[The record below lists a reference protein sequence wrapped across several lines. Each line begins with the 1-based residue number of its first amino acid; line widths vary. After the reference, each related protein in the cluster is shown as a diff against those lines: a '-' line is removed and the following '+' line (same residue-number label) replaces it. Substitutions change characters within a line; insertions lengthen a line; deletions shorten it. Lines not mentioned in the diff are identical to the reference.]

1 MDCQYNRTSTIS
13 HNSALDNTAISID
26 QHLDNTTESLITQDS
41 PFTTSTTGALL
52 ISLKTEPMPRKE
64 TGPALL
70 FERKSPKPSESGDN
84 DNQATYMDSSGTN
97 NNEVDINN
105 TNTLVERRR
114 GTCLYLEPSFCS
126 AVETAAIASAAIP
139 DKRSFV
145 TPIKQQ
151 QQQQQQQKKTQHYY
165 QPKQSRHSIL
175 AQIERQNALL
185 EKDPK
190 SICIQSNELR
200 GHYSTVQQL
209 VTDYQPLLYSPPLS
223 NNNSDDDDL
232 SDSGSDHWQ
241 QQQQIMDWAFWQAVI
256 QDPIHVAKKKH
267 LLSIKVVRAGIP
279 SHARGLIWQ
288 AICQSDCL
296 HLETAYGQLCQDR
309 SPHERII
316 QRDLTRTYPTI
327 DMFKQENGPG
337 QQAMCRVLV
346 AYSLYDAHVGYCQG
360 LAFLVGP
367 LLMNMPEPQAFCV
380 FVRMMETYEMRS
392 MFTLDMEGL
401 QLRLYQFSCL
411 LEEHLPN
418 LAAHFNKHSIHAAM
432 YASQWFLTLFAYVFP
447 MELVTRIY
455 DILFVEG
462 AAETMMRVAIA
473 MLQRSEHT
481 ILAET
486 ELEDLLDCVTTKKLC
501 APYAENWSEAILDA
515 MALSNKITRP
525 KLEHLENQYAQQG
538 QQEKKKTEQVL
549 ASRLGSF
556 WRRKSTRSKDTSSSS
571 SLERSLSDGGGKG
584 SRSTGNKR
592 NIGAKLNRNFTR
604 NSMQEV
610 NESYSSRMAPPTPMT
625 ATIGTL
631 PKSTGTMEQH
641 DDVTEELLQALDQL
655 RKEHS
660 RTIDELFETRM
671 DKNDVESERDALKMT
686 IMELERRYQTSS
698 TMPLDT
704 TATTSTMFN
713 TCTATYES
721 NTNNISSDAMF
732 IDFTPPTLPLPLTK
746 NDGTLLTTNNEHLS
760 ESAPE
765 TMPSKNMITRTYSN
779 GSSSTCRSNGKSNSD
794 TSEGDFSETLTSSFK
809 TTATTTTTT
818 TTTTEDT
825 EGDVLRTELVRVK
838 VNHFE
843 SQQQCERLTHEVE
856 DLQARLEMV
865 NEGQLALVDKLVAMK
880 SEMDELLM
888 DKKRRQDKWVAL
900 VQENSRLGQ
909 QQHVQRLMEQ
919 VSTLEASLAATKV
932 RLAECESAKGQ
943 PPRKNGNPD
952 EDHDALMTM
961 DTTSDKTM
969 GNNGIGRSAS
979 LYGRMWHVISP
990 KSQSFRTS

>member
-1 MDCQYNRTSTIS
+1 MGDQYNRTSTIS
-13 HNSALDNTAISID
+13 HNSVLDNTAISID
-26 QHLDNTTESLITQDS
+26 HHLDSTTGSLITQDS

-52 ISLKTEPMPRKE
+52 ISLKTEPIPRKE
-64 TGPALL
+64 TGTALL
-70 FERKSPKPSESGDN
+70 FERKSPKPLESGDS
-84 DNQATYMDSSGTN
+84 DNQATYMDSRSTN
-97 NNEVDINN
+97 NNQVDINN
-105 TNTLVERRR
+105 VNTLVERRR
-114 GTCLYLEPSFCS
+114 GTCLYLEPSFCR
-126 AVETAAIASAAIP
+126 AVETATTAIP
-139 DKRSFV
+139 DKKSLV

-151 QQQQQQQKKTQHYY
+151 QQQQKQKQHYY

-232 SDSGSDHWQ
+232 SDGGSDHWQ

-462 AAETMMRVAIA
+462 ATEIMMRVAIA

-486 ELEDLLDCVTTKKLC
+486 ELEDLLDCVTTRKLC
-501 APYAENWSEAILDA
+501 APYVENWSEAILDA
-515 MALSNKITRP
+515 MALSNKITRL
-525 KLEHLENQYAQQG
+525 KLDQLANQYAQQG

-549 ASRLGSF
+549 ANRLGGF
-556 WRRKSTRSKDTSSSS
+556 WRRKSTRSKKTAS

-584 SRSTGNKR
+584 SHSISNKR
-592 NIGAKLNRNFTR
+592 NIGTKINRNFTR

-610 NESYSSRMAPPTPMT
+610 NGNYSSRMAPPTPVT
-625 ATIGTL
+625 ATIGT
-631 PKSTGTMEQH
+631 PPTSTGAMDQH

-671 DKNDVESERDALKMT
+671 DKKDVESERDALKMT

-698 TMPLDT
+698 SVPLDT
-704 TATTSTMFN
+704 TAATSTMFN

-721 NTNNISSDAMF
+721 NTNNISTDAMF
-732 IDFTPPTLPLPLTK
+732 IGFTPPTLPMPLTQ
-746 NDGTLLTTNNEHLS
+746 NDGMLLTTKSEHLS
-760 ESAPE
+760 ASAPE
-765 TMPSKNMITRTYSN
+765 PRSPKNTITRTYSN
-779 GSSSTCRSNGKSNSD
+779 GSSSSSRRSNSD
-794 TSEGDFSETLTSSFK
+794 TSDGGFSETLTSSFK
-809 TTATTTTTT
+809 TTTTT

-843 SQQQCERLTHEVE
+843 AQQQCERLTQEVD
-856 DLQARLEMV
+856 DLQARLDMV

-880 SEMDELLM
+880 SEMDELLI

-900 VQENSRLGQ
+900 VQENSRLRQ
-909 QQHVQRLMEQ
+909 QQHVQSLMEQ
-919 VSTLEASLAATKV
+919 ISTLEASLAATKV
-932 RLAECESAKGQ
+932 RLAECESEKEQQSRNNA
-943 PPRKNGNPD
+943 D
-952 EDHDALMTM
+952 DDVMTM

-969 GNNGIGRSAS
+969 DNGGMGRSAS